1 MQTHEHHDD
10 EAGVSI
16 MHWTDEHGSYPC
28 SATLM
33 QYPDKLILV
42 SSSGVHVYD
51 ETAKFGDLEGH
62 HALWAWLVSNSGSSF
77 IADKI
82 MNYLYAGHPPSRE
95 LPLGKP
101 YSISFLG
108 RLSFMLQAEGTD
120 EENLVLAKR
129 ITEGILGE
137 LDAAA
142 DVWLDFERE
151 PFEPGEDEWP
161 NFAVHSLSSTVVTDP
176 PAVEVRG

>member
-1 MQTHEHHDD
+1 MADYEHHDN

-16 MHWTDEHGSYPC
+16 KHWSDDHGSYPC
-28 SATLM
+28 FATLM
-33 QYPDKLILV
+33 QYPDRMVLV

-82 MNYLYAGHPPSRE
+82 MDYLYAGHPPSRE
-95 LPLGKP
+95 LPLGQHFQVRFEG
-101 YSISFLG
+101 YFE
-108 RLSFMLQAEGTD
+108 FQLQTEDSDPRG
-120 EENLVLAKR
+120 LAMR
-129 ITEGILGE
+129 ITQGVLGE

-142 DVWLDFERE
+142 DVWLDSYTEF
-151 PFEPGEDEWP
+151 PDEDEPEWP
-161 NFAVHSLSSTVVTDP
+161 AFAIHSLHTRIE
-176 PAVEVRG
+176 EVRA